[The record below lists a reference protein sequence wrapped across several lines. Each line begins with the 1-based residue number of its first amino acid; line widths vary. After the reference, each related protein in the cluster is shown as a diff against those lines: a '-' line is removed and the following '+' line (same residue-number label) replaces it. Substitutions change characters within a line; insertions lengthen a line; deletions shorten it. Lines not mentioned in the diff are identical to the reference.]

1 MHVYVAGSGKG
12 PKKVGVAIDPP
23 RRLRALATGHG
34 RPLRLLFSAPVPAE
48 FAAMDVERRAHWLLR
63 ERKTHGEWFDVS
75 AKAAIDAVERAI
87 AEGGAGEKEPP
98 SVGRPP
104 LKRNVATVMLSVRL
118 PADVIERIDARVGD
132 MTRGE
137 WVRDAIERRL
147 KAQSP
152 ANPPSRA
159 KSQDAE

>member
-1 MHVYVAGSGKG
+1 MTGILESGTT
-12 PKKVGVAIDPP
+12 
-23 RRLRALATGHG
+23 RR
-34 RPLRLLFSAPVPAE
+34 
-48 FAAMDVERRAHWLLR
+48 M
-63 ERKTHGEWFDVS
+63 
-75 AKAAIDAVERAI
+75 
-87 AEGGAGEKEPP
+87 
-98 SVGRPP
+98 GRPP

-152 ANPPSRA
+152 ASQRDRAQQSRPRPN
-159 KSQDAE
+159 SDE

>member
-1 MHVYVAGSGKG
+1 MNLYVVGSSRG
-12 PKKVGVAIDPP
+12 PKKIGIAANPAL
-23 RRLRALATGHG
+23 RLRALRTGNS
-34 RPLRLLFSAPVPAE
+34 RAISLLFSAPAPEGLATNI
-48 FAAMDVERRAHWLLR
+48 ERRAHWLLR
-63 ERKTHGEWFDVS
+63 DKKTNGEWFDVS
-75 AKAAIDAVERAI
+75 AKAAIDAVQRAI
-87 AEGGAGEKEPP
+87 DEGGAGEKEPP

-147 KAQSP
+147 KASP
-152 ANPPSRA
+152 PIPRGPEQ
-159 KSQDAE
+159 K